1 MSLTYCGVASHSAI
15 SPDAI
20 LADAADAL
28 PRVPQRT
35 FAWSAGNL
43 AARVYEYDRVA
54 WHETVTS
61 SPQAISALSGYM
73 LARTGSLTAPPSLR
87 DLLEAC
93 ATVDGEWSAIAGDE
107 TALLAVSSAAGTE
120 HVYVDCNSAYTA
132 VSNRCRPLWL
142 LRARQGLELQVDL
155 SSIARLVHLGYPFC
169 TGGTAVR
176 GIELLAPCESIRL
189 NRDGRVERTTRQPVE
204 RRRARGAVDWQ
215 SHALAAKQRMADV
228 CSSPA
233 PMRVAVTGGKDSRLV
248 MSMLD
253 ALGAPGHVTGYIRAP
268 EDHSDF
274 MVGGSIA
281 KMLGLPYERL
291 EPDERSDLRSS
302 VQSHVKFTE
311 GMLSAWD
318 MKDAVFPGG
327 EIGVHGLL
335 GEVYRRK
342 QSDPSLSADELAG
355 SLLQRPSASR
365 VVRQDLCHSHVRSV
379 RSWITELELQ
389 GTPLEQVPDL
399 FYLQQRVT
407 RWVGQAKLHDGLWG
421 AHVNP
426 VFALP
431 LLQDYYSLPLA
442 DRLEERVHF
451 ELTARLSPRLAAQP
465 FANDRYAPAMVERSG
480 HRDVTVATTSVRST
494 SRQARLLWRKAALK
508 HSLPWIREQ
517 LSIAR
522 HSLTEVVEPGRVD
535 ELAAVVA
542 YVAGDASARDALNLT
557 RAPRLLVTAMANP
570 IHLMVDVFSLLTA
583 VATIREL
590 DSLRR
595 HEGRVGHR
603 ADAPESHSKTL

>member
-1 MSLTYCGVASHSAI
+1 MSLTYIAVASHSAL

-20 LADAADAL
+20 VADAADAL
-28 PRVPQRT
+28 PRAPQRT
-35 FAWSAGNL
+35 CAWSMGNL

-61 SPQAISALSGYM
+61 SPQAISAVSGYM
-73 LARTGSLTAPPSLR
+73 LARTGSLTAPPSSR

-93 ATVDGEWSAIAGDE
+93 VTVDGEWSAIAGDE

-120 HVYVDCNSAYTA
+120 HVYVDCNSTYTA
-132 VSNRCRPLWL
+132 VSNRCRPLWR
-142 LRARQGLELQVDL
+142 LRAMQGLELQADL
-155 SSIARLVHLGYPFC
+155 GSIARLLHLGYPFC

-189 NRDGRVERTTRQPVE
+189 NRDGRVERATRRPLE
-204 RRRARGAVDWQ
+204 GRRAHGAVDWQ
-215 SHALAAKQRMADV
+215 SHAMAARQRMADV
-228 CSSPA
+228 YSSPA
-233 PMRVAVTGGKDSRLV
+233 PIRAAVTGGKDSRLV

-253 ALGAPGHVTGYIRAP
+253 ALGAPGRVTGYIRAP

-274 MVGGSIA
+274 IVGRSIA
-281 KMLGLPYERL
+281 GMLGLRYERL

-302 VQSHVKFTE
+302 VQRHVKFTE

-342 QSDPSLSADELAG
+342 QSDPSLSADELAE
-355 SLLQRPSASR
+355 SLLARRSASR
-365 VVRQDLCHSHVRSV
+365 VVRQDLRRSHVRSV
-379 RSWITELELQ
+379 RSWIAELELQ
-389 GTPLEQVPDL
+389 GAPLEHVQDL
-399 FYLQQRVT
+399 FYLRQRVT

-431 LLQDYYSLPLA
+431 LLQDYYALPLA

-465 FANDRYAPAMVERSG
+465 FANARYAPAMVQRSG
-480 HRDVTVATTSVRST
+480 HRDVTVAAAPVRSI
-494 SRQARLLWRKAALK
+494 SRQEHFLWRKAALR
-508 HSLPWIREQ
+508 HSLPWVREQ
-517 LSIAR
+517 LDVAR
-522 HSLTEVVEPGRVD
+522 HALAEVVEPGRID
-535 ELAAVVA
+535 ELAAVA
-542 YVAGDASARDALNLT
+542 AHVAGSASTRDALKLA
-557 RAPRLLVTAMANP
+557 RAPRVLATAMTNP
-570 IHLMVDVFSLLTA
+570 THLVMDVFSLLTA
-583 VATIREL
+583 VATLREL

-595 HEGRVGHR
+595 REGPVGHSTR
-603 ADAPESHSKTL
+603 APASPAA